1 MKLDAEQVRHVA
13 RLAELEVGDEQAER
27 LARELAEIVTF
38 VEALSGL
45 ADDPST
51 EGVVVGP
58 EEVRLREDVVNPI
71 PMAIPPSANA
81 PAFVD
86 GFFVVPRLGGLADE

>member
-1 MKLDAEQVRHVA
+1 MKLDAERVRHVA
-13 RLAELEVGDEQAER
+13 RLAELDVGDEQADR
-27 LARELAEIVTF
+27 LAKELAQIVTF
-38 VEALSGL
+38 VDALSEL

-51 EGVVVGP
+51 EAVVVGP
-58 EEVRLREDVVNPI
+58 EEVRLRDDVVNPI